1 MSTKPSHLKTESTSS
16 SMKVSVRTNSI
27 LSGSLSP
34 KDCVEVELRSKSS
47 SSSCSKRQMSKCT
60 REESFADDAT
70 NCTDPS
76 GSEIARLVREFP
88 LLTREEVQR
97 FWEDH
102 QQNNAEDESEETALE
117 AVREHLSQFVE
128 WRNIYGLGRK
138 SQHDAAIESFE
149 QDQRDWK
156 AAWKKVW
163 DREESGLD
171 LFPPSK
177 DPKQQNK
184 KSSKSYPRK
193 EIPQFF
199 FCYASQEDPNQIMLQ
214 LLPARIEAY
223 SATPEQH
230 SAACQLY
237 FDRRFDHSNPH
248 QKATLCLDC
257 RGNPQWTNANV
268 FQLQPIISACTHHL
282 VQYHPGR
289 TDRLII
295 FPVPRLAVSLFEMIK
310 KALPPVI
317 QHQTQLVAGSE
328 RNCNLPKMAEKGN
341 VPLALLERME
351 KTRERIIAEKC

>member
-1 MSTKPSHLKTESTSS
+1 MSTKPSHLKTEST
-16 SMKVSVRTNSI
+16 MKVSVRTNSI

-47 SSSCSKRQMSKCT
+47 SSCSSKRQMSKCT

-102 QQNNAEDESEETALE
+102 QQNEEESDDLD
-117 AVREHLSQFVE
+117 AVREHLAQFVE

-138 SQHDAAIESFE
+138 SQQSNNQAIVSFE
-149 QDQRDWK
+149 KDQEDWK

-163 DREESGLD
+163 DREETGLD

-177 DPKQQNK
+177 DPKQQTHK
-184 KSSKSYPRK
+184 KSAKSYPRK
-193 EIPQFF
+193 EIPQYF
-199 FCYASQEDPNQIMLQ
+199 FCYASQDDPNQIMLQ

-237 FDRRFDHSNPH
+237 FDLRFDHCNPH

-257 RGNPQWTNANV
+257 RGNPRWTNANV

-282 VQYHPGR
+282 VRYHPGR

-310 KALPPVI
+310 KALPPVV
-317 QHQTQLVAGSE
+317 QQRTQLVAGSE